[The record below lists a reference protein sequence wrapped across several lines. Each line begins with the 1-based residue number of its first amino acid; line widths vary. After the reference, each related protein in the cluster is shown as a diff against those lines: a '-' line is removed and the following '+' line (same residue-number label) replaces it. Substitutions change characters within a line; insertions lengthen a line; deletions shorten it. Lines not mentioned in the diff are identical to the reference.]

1 MWVLV
6 AFAIDVVIP
15 FDLIYDNRGHVA
27 TIGIKEKQRWLPTQ
41 MLPQTCLVQ
50 RTPKGRWSAAGP
62 DISVDG
68 RKPIV
73 SRLLISVLGTQLH
86 RLSYLLKVWQLASPE
101 QARNRLRGY
110 IRHPPPWKTPRQRM
124 FSS

>member
-41 MLPQTCLVQ
+41 MLPTQKDVGAQLGLT
-50 RTPKGRWSAAGP
+50 
-62 DISVDG
+62 SVSTAEN
-68 RKPIV
+68 P
-73 SRLLISVLGTQLH
+73 L
-86 RLSYLLKVWQLASPE
+86 
-101 QARNRLRGY
+101 
-110 IRHPPPWKTPRQRM
+110 
-124 FSS
+124 